1 MTFST
6 FFSVDYT
13 LLTIPILLIV
23 HILAASIVNIR
34 AKTFKFVEFMKFTK
48 NGAMFLFFAI
58 LLNVV
63 YTLIKNAEYGELALS
78 AINALR
84 LVVIIGVL
92 GYYLPQIYSNLKK
105 IGMPKIT
112 GVEDAIKEVEGMPKE
127 IAETITE
134 AITTSETTETET
146 TDTSEENT

>member
-1 MTFST
+1 MTFAT

-13 LLTIPILLIV
+13 ILIIPILLIAHLIIAAVV
-23 HILAASIVNIR
+23 HIR
-34 AKTFKFVEFMKFTK
+34 AKTFKFGEFMRFTK

-63 YTLIKNAEYGELALS
+63 YTLIKNAEYGSLALS

-84 LVVIIGVL
+84 LIVIIGVL
-92 GYYLPQIYSNLKK
+92 GYYLPQIYGNLKK

-134 AITTSETTETET
+134 VIKT
-146 TDTSEENT
+146 TDTTENETEEDS